1 MTTSQA
7 DRQIKFRVIHDGT
20 IIGYEQLTT
29 EGWKWMCPDL
39 NPDSGLERWILG
51 VFGNHSPY
59 KRDRFT
65 GLFDK
70 NEKEIYEGDLIKF
83 LDGSITSTESGM
95 DCDEFES
102 VGEVFWCYDRKG
114 WDVSNRHD
122 VETDEALIGDIEI
135 VGNIYQNSNLLQG

>member
-70 NEKEIYEGDLIKF
+70 NEKEIYEGDLIS
-83 LDGSITSTESGM
+83 DGQHVWLVVFIDGCFWLKRDGHRTTNSMYSWPDNCYPM
-95 DCDEFES
+95 FR
-102 VGEVFWCYDRKG
+102 VNHAMYPEV
-114 WDVSNRHD
+114 
-122 VETDEALIGDIEI
+122 IGN
-135 VGNIYQNSNLLQG
+135 VYANYNLLQG